1 LISGRRYRVP
11 ESGGTTTTATTTRW
25 DLRGEGISDL
35 GASTIEGTGRT
46 EGDDA
51 YNYIDDALMSTI
63 DVILD
68 RIALRVIEFLEG
80 GGEEDGDEPRQ

>member
-1 LISGRRYRVP
+1 M
-11 ESGGTTTTATTTRW
+11 TTTW
-25 DLRGEGISDL
+25 DLRGEGIADL
-35 GASTIEGTGRT
+35 GASTIKGTGRM

-51 YNYIDDALMSTI
+51 YDYIDDLLMLTI

-80 GGEEDGDEPRQ
+80 GGMGMGMAPRQ

>member
-1 LISGRRYRVP
+1 M
-11 ESGGTTTTATTTRW
+11 TATTTTW
-25 DLRGEGISDL
+25 DLRSEGIADL
-35 GASTIEGTGRT
+35 GASTIKGMGRM

-51 YNYIDDALMSTI
+51 YDYIDDALMSTI

-80 GGEEDGDEPRQ
+80 GGGGDGDEPRQ

>member
-1 LISGRRYRVP
+1 LISGQRYRVP
-11 ESGGTTTTATTTRW
+11 GSGGTTTTATTTTW
-25 DLRGEGISDL
+25 DLRGKGIADL

-51 YNYIDDALMSTI
+51 YDYIDDALMSTI

-68 RIALRVIEFLEG
+68 RIALRVVEFLEG
-80 GGEEDGDEPRQ
+80 GGTGMGMAPRQ